1 MTSYLMSH
9 IIRMSEAARLTV
21 NLAQVE
27 MNIRLFSLILD
38 ETTIP
43 GTENA
48 NDKKLLEK
56 LEKTSKS
63 MQQRLTILLSELT
76 ESNQNESSNYE
87 NIFIDGLR
95 Y

>member
-1 MTSYLMSH
+1 
-9 IIRMSEAARLTV
+9 MSEAARLTV